1 MTKPFNELRYKL
13 DVDLV
18 VTKQRQL
25 IKEFFETCRLEIELS
40 DAINKK
46 ELLQSV
52 DELETNYE
60 KDNKKPS

>member
-13 DVDLV
+13 DVDLLA
-18 VTKQRQL
+18 TKQRQL

-60 KDNKKPS
+60 KDNK